1 MRNRLVLLAVASLVL
16 AARPARGQYYDSQVL
31 QKSFETTEFFF
42 RPVWMNPFGLGSFG
56 RSAAGFLRDPLVDLQ
71 LGPSRIAADS
81 SGRDFVYL
89 DFRSTSEKRSQS
101 GGIYPM
107 YELDMRAADS
117 YMYPYPYYYRET
129 RRPPE
134 PVVALAVF
142 ARPAPGSLPDLT
154 VGLTYEAVV
163 DDQDYYRV
171 PHDVYRSSLGADF
184 AGERI
189 ADANMPIY
197 DVYGGE
203 NGMHMVGH
211 FPTLYAALG
220 LADGWR
226 LGARASFVDFDR
238 SGSAGTTYGDPYP
251 QDDYRSFNSYL
262 EDRDQRYVSRDL
274 SLGLERTVGANL
286 FGASIG
292 YLDGQ
297 ARQHLARTDSSHYAW
312 GSPAPSPSADGSLYD
327 QGGATTS
334 RWREDGGTTH
344 GSVFFRRT
352 DPGGRVITATYRIE
366 SQSVDLDVASAS
378 RDSSRSIYAYTWEN
392 GSSFSSYHSRLLD
405 ERGGTGERTGTTHR
419 ASAALEWPIQPSSSL
434 TIGAVLAIERS
445 TTETSEDVEAY
456 RSRSHRNEWDGNL
469 DTYSERIVETKTLDW
484 SFQSRRTALRIPILF
499 THRFDE
505 RVQILVG
512 ITREMAEWRIEDET
526 LARIE
531 ERSVTVNGQTDIR
544 TNFGERYRE
553 PVEQRT
559 DVDTDL
565 LLGVTV
571 TPADRIDVRLLMMP
585 SWHDDAYGT
594 SVRKYRWWLGMT
606 FHP

>member
-1 MRNRLVLLAVASLVL
+1 
-16 AARPARGQYYDSQVL
+16 
-31 QKSFETTEFFF
+31 
-42 RPVWMNPFGLGSFG
+42 
-56 RSAAGFLRDPLVDLQ
+56 
-71 LGPSRIAADS
+71 
-81 SGRDFVYL
+81 
-89 DFRSTSEKRSQS
+89 
-101 GGIYPM
+101 
-107 YELDMRAADS
+107 
-117 YMYPYPYYYRET
+117 
-129 RRPPE
+129 
-134 PVVALAVF
+134 
-142 ARPAPGSLPDLT
+142 
-154 VGLTYEAVV
+154 
-163 DDQDYYRV
+163 
-171 PHDVYRSSLGADF
+171 
-184 AGERI
+184 
-189 ADANMPIY
+189 
-197 DVYGGE
+197 
-203 NGMHMVGH
+203 
-211 FPTLYAALG
+211 
-220 LADGWR
+220 
-226 LGARASFVDFDR
+226 
-238 SGSAGTTYGDPYP
+238 
-251 QDDYRSFNSYL
+251 
-262 EDRDQRYVSRDL
+262 
-274 SLGLERTVGANL
+274 
-286 FGASIG
+286 
-292 YLDGQ
+292 
-297 ARQHLARTDSSHYAW
+297 
-312 GSPAPSPSADGSLYD
+312 
-327 QGGATTS
+327 
-334 RWREDGGTTH
+334 
-344 GSVFFRRT
+344 
-352 DPGGRVITATYRIE
+352 
-366 SQSVDLDVASAS
+366 VDLDVASAS

-405 ERGGTGERTGTTHR
+405 ERGGTGERSGTTHR